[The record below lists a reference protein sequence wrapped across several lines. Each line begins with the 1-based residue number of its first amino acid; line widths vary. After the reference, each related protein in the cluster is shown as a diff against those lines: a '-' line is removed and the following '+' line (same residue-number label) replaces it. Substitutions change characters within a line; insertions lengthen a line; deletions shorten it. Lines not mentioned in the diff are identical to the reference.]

1 MERLKTAM
9 DYAGGLPGWA
19 LVGLT
24 DLNLDYKGIPKNT
37 QRTIR
42 AALKLK
48 PNERL
53 EIVLAD

>member
-1 MERLKTAM
+1 M
-9 DYAGGLPGWA
+9 DYAGNLPGWA

-24 DLNLDYKGIPKNT
+24 DPDHDYKGIPKNV
-37 QRTIR
+37 QHTIR

-53 EIVLAD
+53 EIALVDK